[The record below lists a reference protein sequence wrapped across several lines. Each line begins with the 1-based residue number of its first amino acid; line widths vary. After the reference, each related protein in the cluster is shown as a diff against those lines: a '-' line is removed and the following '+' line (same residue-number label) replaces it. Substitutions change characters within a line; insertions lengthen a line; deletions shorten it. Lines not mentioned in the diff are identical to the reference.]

1 MRFYLV
7 RHGRTEW
14 SADGRYCGTSDP
26 PLTEKGEEQARSLAR
41 RLAGEPIGRIFSSPR
56 IRATRTAEIL
66 ADVLKVA
73 MDVVPMLG
81 ETAYGA
87 WEGLTRSEIAAQF
100 PEAWRAWQARPDIVS
115 PPGGE
120 SGQHTWRRVQPV
132 LRQIWRRDSRPSLI
146 VGHRTLNRVLLC
158 RVLGLPLRYSRRL
171 EQDETCLNILE
182 LSTPVRASSLV
193 CLNELCHLHTT
204 APA

>member
-1 MRFYLV
+1 MRLYLV

-14 SADGRYCGTSDP
+14 SVDGRYCGTSDP
-26 PLTEKGEEQARSLAR
+26 PLIETGEEQARSLAR

-56 IRATRTAEIL
+56 IRAARTAEIL
-66 ADVLKVA
+66 ADVLNLPV
-73 MDVVPMLG
+73 DVVPMLG
-81 ETAYGA
+81 ETGYGA

-100 PEAWRAWQARPDIVS
+100 PEAWRAWQKRPDIVS

-120 SGQHTWRRVQPV
+120 SGLSTWHRVQPV
-132 LRQIWRRDSRPSLI
+132 LRQIWRQDTRPPLI
-146 VGHRTLNRVLLC
+146 VSHRTLNRVLLC

-182 LSTPVRASSLV
+182 LSTPLRASVLV
-193 CLNELCHLHTT
+193 CLNELCHLHAT
-204 APA
+204 AP